1 MKNKTDMTLILDKS
15 GSMEI
20 IRTDTIGGVNTFL
33 KEQQATPG
41 ECDFSLVMFD
51 TKYDFVYQGRPIK
64 EVHGLSEK
72 TYRPSGNTAL
82 LDAVGRSIHEA
93 GNRLDKLAEADK
105 PEKVIMVIITD
116 GQENSSRE
124 YTKDQIKK
132 MIEHQEKQYSWT
144 FLYLGANQDAFAE
157 AGRMGIRAAAV
168 SNWKSDKDGAGVMY
182 GAVGQTV
189 REYRMKSDNSLH
201 AFSADDQKKMMEGKK

>member
-20 IRTDTIGGVNTFL
+20 IRTDTIGGYNTFL
-33 KEQQATPG
+33 KEQQETPG

-51 TKYDFVYQGRPIK
+51 TNYDFVYQGRPIK

-72 TYRPSGNTAL
+72 TYRPSGSTAL

-93 GNRLDKLAEADK
+93 GNRLDKLTEADK

-116 GQENSSRE
+116 GQENFSRE

-132 MIEHQEKQYSWT
+132 MIEHQEKQYSWS
-144 FLYLGANQDAFAE
+144 FMYLGANQDAFAE
-157 AGRMGIRAAAV
+157 AGGMGIRMTAT
-168 SNWKSDKDGAGVMY
+168 SNWKGDKEGVEVAYMSTS
-182 GAVGQTV
+182 ANV
-189 REYRMKSDNSLH
+189 RAYRVSADKKLNT
-201 AFSADDQKKMMEGKK
+201 FSAEEQKKMMEGKK